1 VTVVGV
7 RSFSICVRGGK
18 NDSAYLSHPQKL
30 EKHINMIKD
39 KSQKRHELA
48 GTVETVP
55 LLSI

>member
-1 VTVVGV
+1 MTVVGV

-30 EKHINMIKD
+30 EKHMIKD